1 MNPLFKSLS
10 FRIWLPFALSISTLL
25 ISLLILYPNRQGELF
40 RRNFQSELDQ
50 LAKTTA
56 LGVEV
61 ALDNNDFENLG
72 EIIALVTSSSNLEFV
87 AITELDSAGNERV
100 FVSNPQDYDPEL
112 ILNLDSANLLVQS
125 EKFTTTFSQGKVI
138 LAIARETVDQAIFEI
153 NYPIYV
159 FLGILMVLSLGLFYG
174 LARKISAPITYL
186 TEVSNQLKT
195 GNYELDINLVS
206 GVNEISDLN
215 LSLIQ
220 LKEYLAKASL
230 QNEKFNQQLEE
241 QILIRTHDLEQ
252 AKNRLF
258 EAQKVANLG
267 NYEVDLQTGKWSN
280 STIIDEI
287 FEIPAAFNRDIN
299 SWQKLLSP
307 SNAQLVIDEFYKCK
321 VFNRNFKSDLRV
333 NSFQDSAVEKWISI
347 TGAPVREQ
355 DGEIRF
361 IRGTIQDISDRKAF
375 EREIEKLSLVARKTS
390 NCVVMTDPDLKIT
403 WVNES
408 FLKLSGYSFE
418 EVIGQTPKMFQ
429 FEKTDRRVAR
439 SIKEQISKG
448 KDVTAEIINR
458 GKYGNEYWLQLNI
471 VTLKE
476 DSGEIS
482 GYIAVEV
489 DITEI
494 KRTEEQI
501 QKQVALQN
509 ILIDIS
515 ATYINLDINNVSETI
530 NGSLEKLGQLVDA
543 DRAYIFDYDFKEK
556 TATNTFEWCARDI
569 DPEIQ
574 NLQRVPMEYFPDWV
588 DKHLQK
594 LPLVI
599 ADVSVLPVAPV
610 GETSL
615 RGILEPQGIQSLI
628 TIPIFAGSQLD
639 GFVGFDSVKSM
650 RDYAEE
656 EIKLL
661 TLFGQM
667 LVNVKDKQKTQRQL
681 LVQEEKYRN
690 IIANMNLGFL
700 EVDVEDHI
708 VNANA
713 SFCEMSGFEV
723 EELRGRKAVDLFF
736 ENDQF
741 KKIIHQKNILRKTGQ
756 SDVYEV
762 EVLDKK
768 GNRKNW
774 LISGGPNYNDAGEL
788 VGSVGIH
795 LDITDQ
801 KKLQEAQRKLLSL
814 TQNQNDRLKNFAHI
828 VSHNLRSHAA
838 NLTGMISFLEVE
850 DMHFAGN
857 PFFQNFKNVID
868 NLMESIQNLSEVA
881 DIQTNENTLINPQNL
896 VDITNSSIL
905 NVLALA
911 RASEVAIQFQPESRN
926 ILVYGNLSYLES
938 IVLNLLTNAIKY
950 SDPSKSKSVLISIES
965 DPNWTI
971 LRVADNGLGIDLK
984 RQGRKM
990 FGMYKTFHD
999 HPDSRGI
1006 GLFITKSQVEALGGK
1021 IEVESEE
1028 GIGSTFSVYLKSN

>member
-10 FRIWLPFALSISTLL
+10 FRIWLPFAISISVLL
-25 ISLLILYPNRQGELF
+25 LSLLILYPNRQGELF
-40 RRNFQSELDQ
+40 RKNFQSELDQ

-61 ALDNNDFENLG
+61 ALDNSDFESLG
-72 EIIALVTSSSNLEFV
+72 QIVDLATSGTNLEFI

-100 FVSNPQDYDPEL
+100 FVSNPQDYDPEK

-125 EKFTTTFSQGKVI
+125 QKFSSSFSNGKVI
-138 LAIARETVDQAIFEI
+138 LAITREAVDRAIFEI

-159 FLGILMVLSLGLFYG
+159 FLGILMILSLGLFYG
-174 LARKISAPITYL
+174 LAQRISTPISYL
-186 TEVSNQLKT
+186 TDVSNQLTT

-220 LKEYLAKASL
+220 LKEYLAKAKV

-241 QILIRTHDLEQ
+241 QILIRTDDLEQ

-258 EAQKVANLG
+258 DAQKVANLG
-267 NYEVDLQTGKWSN
+267 NYEVDLLTGAWSN

-287 FEIPAAFNRDIN
+287 FQIPDGFTKDIN
-299 SWQKLLSP
+299 SWQQLLSP
-307 SNAQLVIDEFYKCK
+307 SNAQSVIDEFYKCK
-321 VFNRNFKSDLRV
+321 VFNRNFKSDMKIH
-333 NSFQDSAVEKWISI
+333 SSDDSSLEKWISI
-347 TGAPVREQ
+347 TGAPVKEKN
-355 DGEIRF
+355 GEVRF

-375 EREIEKLSLVARKTS
+375 EKEIEKLSLVAKKTS
-390 NCVVMTDPDLKIT
+390 NCVVMTDTELKII

-408 FLKLSGYSFE
+408 FLRLSGYSFE
-418 EVIGQTPKMFQ
+418 EVLGQTPKMFQ
-429 FEKTDRRVAR
+429 FEKTDRKVAS
-439 SIKEQISKG
+439 SIREMVKMG
-448 KDVTAEIINR
+448 KDVTAEILNR
-458 GKYGNEYWLQLNI
+458 GKHGNEYWLQLNI
-471 VTLKE
+471 VPMRE
-476 DSGEIS
+476 ESGEIS

-489 DITEI
+489 DITELKI
-494 KRTEEQI
+494 KEAQI

-515 ATYINLDINNVSETI
+515 ATYINLNIDNVDATI
-530 NGSLEKLGQLVDA
+530 NGSLQKLGRFVDA
-543 DRAYIFDYDFKEK
+543 DRAYIFDYDLKNS
-556 TATNTFEWCARDI
+556 TATNTFEWCESGI
-569 DPEIQ
+569 EPEIH
-574 NLQRVPMEYFPDWV
+574 NLQSVPMEYIPDWV
-588 DKHLQK
+588 EIHLQNI
-594 LPLVI
+594 PLVI
-599 ADVSVLPVAPV
+599 NDVNSLPVAAP
-610 GETSL
+610 GETNL
-615 RGILEPQGIQSLI
+615 RSILEPQGIKSLI
-628 TIPIFAGSQLD
+628 TIPIFAGDQLD
-639 GFVGFDSVKSM
+639 GFVGFDSVKAS
-650 RDYAEE
+650 RDYAGEE
-656 EIKLL
+656 TKLL
-661 TLFGQM
+661 VLFAQM
-667 LVNVKDKQKTQRQL
+667 LVNVKDKQKAQRKL
-681 LVQEEKYRN
+681 LLQEEKYRN

-700 EVDVEDHI
+700 EVDVDDYI

-713 SFCEMSGFEV
+713 SFCEMSGFEL
-723 EELRGRKAVDLFF
+723 EELLGRKAVELFS
-736 ENDQF
+736 ENDRS
-741 KKIIHQKNILRKTGQ
+741 KKIIHQKNILRKTGK

-762 EVLDKK
+762 EVRDKT

-774 LISGGPNYNDAGEL
+774 LISGGPNYNDAGEM

-795 LDITDQ
+795 LDISDQ
-801 KKLQEAQRKLLSL
+801 KKLQEAQRKLLTL

-850 DMHFAGN
+850 DSHFAGN

-911 RASEVAIQFQPESRN
+911 RASEVTIQFQPESRN
-926 ILVYGNLSYLES
+926 ILVNGNLSYLES

-950 SDPSKSKSVLISIES
+950 SDPKKSKKVEITIES
-965 DPNWTI
+965 DSTWTV
-971 LRVADNGLGIDLK
+971 LKVADNGLGIDLK

-999 HPDSRGI
+999 HPDARGI
-1006 GLFITKSQVEALGGK
+1006 GLFITKSQVEAMGGK

-1028 GIGSTFSVYLKSN
+1028 GIGSTFKVSLKSN